1 MFSDTLLTVF
11 AFLIPFLELL
21 AIATAVS
28 AIMHTRTSQGAI
40 AWTISLVTVPFLALP
55 LYWIFGRSK
64 FQGYVKLRSIRN
76 REVRHIL
83 DQQHRAMDAAGMISP
98 VGTGVDRALVKL
110 ADMPFT
116 RCNHLELLVD
126 GKEAFKNIF
135 DGILAARSYV
145 LVQFYIVQDDELGR
159 LLKETLVR
167 KAGAGVRICF
177 LYDEIGS
184 HNLPDGYVEELCA
197 GGVSTHAFKTTRGRA
212 NRFQLNFR
220 NHRKLV
226 VVDGESAFIGGHNI
240 GDEYLSGTRRLGA
253 WRDTLVKITGP
264 AVQETQYSFIQDW
277 YWATGKVP
285 DCHWTTRPATAQ
297 GKEVL
302 VIPSGPADLLETCG
316 LFFVH
321 AINSAVSRVWIASPY
336 FVPDPQVIGALQLAA
351 LRGVDV
357 RILLP
362 QKPDH
367 FLVYLASFAYYAR
380 LLPIGVKL
388 YRYQKGFMHQKVM
401 LVDDDSASIG
411 TANFDNRS
419 FRLNFEITI
428 LVKDRDFAAEVELM
442 LQNDLAESL
451 PLDMADIEKRSS
463 FFKFAARASYLLA
476 PIL

>member
-1 MFSDTLLTVF
+1 MVSDTLLTVL
-11 AFLIPFLELL
+11 AVLIPLLELL
-21 AIATAVS
+21 AVATAVS

-40 AWTISLVTVPFLALP
+40 AWTISLVTVPFVALP

-83 DQQHRAMDAAGMISP
+83 DKQHQAMDVAGMISP
-98 VGTGVDRALVKL
+98 VGSGVDRALVKL

-116 RCNHLELLVD
+116 RYNHLELQID
-126 GKEAFKNIF
+126 GKAAFKSIF

-145 LVQFYIVQDDELGR
+145 LVQFYIVKDDELGR
-159 LLKETLVR
+159 LLKETLTR
-167 KAGAGVRICF
+167 KAGEGVRICF

-184 HNLPDGYVEELCA
+184 HKLPDGYVEELRA
-197 GGVSTHAFKTTRGRA
+197 GGVVTHAFKTTRGRA

-226 VVDGESAFIGGHNI
+226 VVDGETAYIGGHNI

-277 YWATGKVP
+277 YWATAKVP
-285 DCHWTTRPATAQ
+285 DCNWAPRPASPR

-362 QKPDH
+362 QKP
-367 FLVYLASFAYYAR
+367 
-380 LLPIGVKL
+380 
-388 YRYQKGFMHQKVM
+388 
-401 LVDDDSASIG
+401 
-411 TANFDNRS
+411 
-419 FRLNFEITI
+419 
-428 LVKDRDFAAEVELM
+428 
-442 LQNDLAESL
+442 
-451 PLDMADIEKRSS
+451 
-463 FFKFAARASYLLA
+463 
-476 PIL
+476 